1 VPAVLHGFTLAHTNA
16 FSRFVFLTA
25 ADKMSSLPRCH
36 LVPTP
41 KYLPSFRNNLMSA
54 YSKTRSSLKTN
65 SLSIWT
71 VSSHARTHDAFR
83 NVGGSLPVIM
93 D

>member
-1 VPAVLHGFTLAHTNA
+1 MRKDRLGDKIVPAMLHGFTLAHTNA
-16 FSRFVFLTA
+16 ISRFVFLTA
-25 ADKMSSLPRCH
+25 ADEKSSLPRCQ
-36 LVPTP
+36 LVATP

-71 VSSHARTHDAFR
+71 VSSHVRKCDAF
-83 NVGGSLPVIM
+83 
-93 D
+93 